1 MVKGWGGPV
10 GCEAGATTEQR
21 VQLSDLKIVFIL
33 PLRSS
38 YSKLV
43 QGSTAQGSTARAQG
57 SIRMHAP
64 NHKLRARPAGGRCT
78 VSQANSRGE

>member
-1 MVKGWGGPV
+1 M
-10 GCEAGATTEQR
+10 
-21 VQLSDLKIVFIL
+21 
-33 PLRSS
+33 
-38 YSKLV
+38 